1 MLKYT
6 LIPEGYFSEEAAYD
20 LLSQVVILEKTDS
33 VKSLE
38 LPFYK
43 AVLLY
48 AGNQDEALALSEMLA
63 AAAALPQYN
72 KVLAHMGEKVV
83 DIVVAAG
90 DRLLLCNTYPAADA
104 VTAQY
109 YLFAA
114 LRQFQINPEV
124 TTVHFYG
131 EVAETVKSKI
141 GFTPLVYVV
150 ELGFLP
156 RSEKKSKRVIDE
168 RFQ

>member
-6 LIPEGYFSEEAAYD
+6 LIPETFFSESAAKD
-20 LLSQVVILEKTDS
+20 MLSQVVVLEKEAT

-38 LPFYK
+38 LPCYK

-48 AGNQDEALALSEMLA
+48 AGDDAAARRLAAMLE
-63 AAAALPQYN
+63 AAAALDRYN
-72 KVLAHMGEKVV
+72 KVVVHQGPQVV
-83 DIVVAAG
+83 DIVLAAG
-90 DRLLLCNTYPAADA
+90 EKLLLCNSFPASDP

-109 YLFAA
+109 FLFAA

-131 EVAETVKSKI
+131 EADEALKGDLFRHFAS
-141 GFTPLVYVV
+141 V
-150 ELGFLP
+150 EML
-156 RSEKKSKRVIDE
+156 
-168 RFQ
+168 

>member
-6 LIPEGYFSEEAAYD
+6 LIPEEFFSEQTAEEM
-20 LLSQVVILEKTDS
+20 LSGVVILEKGDS

-38 LPFYK
+38 LPCYK

-48 AGNQDEALALSEMLA
+48 AGKEEDARLLGEMLA
-63 AAAALPQYN
+63 AASSLPQYN
-72 KVLAHMGEKVV
+72 KVVVHLGPDVV

-90 DRLLLCNTYPAADA
+90 ERLLLCNSYPASDS

-109 YLFAA
+109 FIFSAV
-114 LRQFQINPEV
+114 RQFQINPEV

-131 EVAETVKSKI
+131 EAGGDIKGDLFRHFAS
-141 GFTPLVYVV
+141 V
-150 ELGFLP
+150 EA
-156 RSEKKSKRVIDE
+156 I
-168 RFQ
+168 

>member
-6 LIPEGYFSEEAAYD
+6 LIPEGYFSKDLAED
-20 LLSQVVILEKTDS
+20 LLSSVVVLEKSDS

-38 LPFYK
+38 LPCYK

-48 AGNQDEALALSEMLA
+48 AGDDGRAQLLRGMLE
-63 AAAALPQYN
+63 AAAALDRYN
-72 KVLAHMGEKVV
+72 KVVVHLDGQVV

-90 DRLLLCNTYPAADA
+90 ERLLLCNSFPAADP

-109 YLFAA
+109 FLFAA

-124 TTVHFYG
+124 TTVHFFG
-131 EVAETVKSKI
+131 DADDSVKGDLFRQFASVEV
-141 GFTPLVYVV
+141 L
-150 ELGFLP
+150 
-156 RSEKKSKRVIDE
+156 
-168 RFQ
+168 

>member
-6 LIPEGYFSEEAAYD
+6 LIPEGYFSEKTAAD
-20 LLSQVVILEKTDS
+20 LLSQVVILGKTDS

-48 AGNQDEALALSEMLA
+48 AGNQEEAVALSQMLS
-63 AAAALPQYN
+63 AAAALPLYN
-72 KVLAHMGEKVV
+72 KVVVHMGEKVV

-90 DRLLLCNTYPAADA
+90 DRLLLCNSYPAADE

-109 YLFAA
+109 FLFAA

-124 TTVHFYG
+124 TTVHFFG
-131 EVAETVKSKI
+131 EAGETVKGDLFRHFAS
-141 GFTPLVYVV
+141 V
-150 ELGFLP
+150 EML
-156 RSEKKSKRVIDE
+156 
-168 RFQ
+168 

>member
-6 LIPEGYFSEEAAYD
+6 LIPEGYFSKDFAED
-20 LLSQVVILEKTDS
+20 LLSSVVILEKTDS
-33 VKSLE
+33 VNSLE
-38 LPFYK
+38 LPCYK

-48 AGNQDEALALSEMLA
+48 AGDDARAQLLRAMLE
-63 AAAALPQYN
+63 AAAALDRYN
-72 KVLAHMGEKVV
+72 KVVVHLDGEVV

-90 DRLLLCNTYPAADA
+90 EKLLLCNTFPAADP

-131 EVAETVKSKI
+131 DADDSVKADLFRHFASVEV
-141 GFTPLVYVV
+141 L
-150 ELGFLP
+150 
-156 RSEKKSKRVIDE
+156 
-168 RFQ
+168 

>member
-6 LIPEGYFSEEAAYD
+6 LIPEGYFSKDLAED
-20 LLSQVVILEKTDS
+20 LLSSVVVLEKSDS

-38 LPFYK
+38 LPCYK

-48 AGNQDEALALSEMLA
+48 AGDDGRAQLLREMLE
-63 AAAALPQYN
+63 AAAALDRYN
-72 KVLAHMGEKVV
+72 KVVVHLDGEIV

-90 DRLLLCNTYPAADA
+90 ERLLLCNSFPAADP

-109 YLFAA
+109 FLFAA

-124 TTVHFYG
+124 TTVHFFG
-131 EVAETVKSKI
+131 DADDSVKGDLFRHFASVEV
-141 GFTPLVYVV
+141 L
-150 ELGFLP
+150 
-156 RSEKKSKRVIDE
+156 
-168 RFQ
+168 

>member
-6 LIPEGYFSEEAAYD
+6 LIPEGYFSEKAAYD
-20 LLSQVVILEKTDS
+20 LLSQVVILEKADT

-48 AGNQDEALALSEMLA
+48 AGSQDEARALSDMLA
-63 AAAALPQYN
+63 AAAALPLYN
-72 KVLAHMGEKVV
+72 KVVVHKGESVV

-90 DRLLLCNTYPAADA
+90 DRLLLCNSYPAADA

-109 YLFAA
+109 FLFAA

-124 TTVHFYG
+124 TTVHFFG
-131 EVAETVKSKI
+131 EVDETVKSDL
-141 GFTPLVYVV
+141 FRHFASV
-150 ELGFLP
+150 E
-156 RSEKKSKRVIDE
+156 VI
-168 RFQ
+168 